1 MLICVGL
8 DGLVLVFWWQ
18 VVLLDLEALAEI
30 SSNPAGLQ
38 GKAAGAPSPSKTKT
52 KDSAESD
59 SPLNEYFSKFMSR
72 LLEMFRKER
81 QLLEPD
87 ERGYF
92 IIRCLIDKTT
102 VTDFCHILIHL
113 FCYMYMQ
120 LIFNV
125 RIEYQYYK

>member
-1 MLICVGL
+1 M
-8 DGLVLVFWWQ
+8 
-18 VVLLDLEALAEI
+18 LLDLEALAEI

-102 VTDFCHILIHL
+102 DFFHILIHL

-125 RIEYQYYK
+125 KIEYHYYR